1 MARDIMYTCA
11 FGLRFCATHEDV
23 FWSANI
29 RRFFPSAFDD
39 PLWNGILILSAWCAL
54 LIHGQAH
61 SMQWCCSFD
70 AWFVV
75 DDSGYVLCRHP
86 RQWTRHGGLQQ
97 SFLSY
102 PPPLQDEE
110 DDGGPD
116 PLWAAR
122 LSPQNMCVPTTH
134 GCEQRSDFVHSSHDS
149 ALSVSVHADAPAV
162 AQSGHW
168 QSPECNARGP
178 ARSAPCEPDLHC
190 TGGRQRQSAVVPQQA
205 SYMKPTACLLYT
217 SPSPRD

>member
-1 MARDIMYTCA
+1 MCFATLSLFSRCSAREAVVHASSAPCLDSSRRELAMARDIMYTCA

-122 LSPQNMCVPTTH
+122 LSPQNMCVPNNTW
-134 GCEQRSDFVHSSHDS
+134 
-149 ALSVSVHADAPAV
+149 L
-162 AQSGHW
+162 
-168 QSPECNARGP
+168 
-178 ARSAPCEPDLHC
+178 
-190 TGGRQRQSAVVPQQA
+190 
-205 SYMKPTACLLYT
+205 
-217 SPSPRD
+217 